1 MFRTFSKNL
10 GENTGQSTII
20 NALTKV
26 VDRSESKWWP
36 K

>member
-1 MFRTFSKNL
+1 MFRTFNKNL

-26 VDRSESKWWP
+26 VDPSESKWWP
-36 K
+36 E